1 MQTEEMTQ
9 EISNARIAARLI
21 FLFLFSGI
29 LFFSSAG
36 TLKWLEAWLYLI
48 LTISSITFNVV
59 WMKKKNPRLLRD
71 RMCFDKK
78 SPRGVDRIIL
88 LLYVIFI
95 IILITLP
102 GLDAVRMQLSAL
114 PLFIKVIGFLMNLLS
129 GHIMFSVVRE
139 NPYLSSIVEVHQDRE
154 HKVITTRIYRY
165 VRHPWYVGLILWFF
179 SVPLALGS
187 LYTLIPAEVLTILI
201 VIRIF
206 IEEKTL
212 CKELPGYE
220 AYCQTVKYRILPYIW

>member
-1 MQTEEMTQ
+1 MQTEEITQ
-9 EISNARIAARLI
+9 EISNARIAARLL

-29 LFFSSAG
+29 IFFGSAG

-48 LTISSITFNVV
+48 LTISSVTFSVV
-59 WMKKKNPRLLRD
+59 WMKKRDPRLLRD

-102 GLDAVRMQLSAL
+102 GLDAVRFQLSAL
-114 PLFIKVIGFLMNLLS
+114 PVFIKVIGFLMNFLS
-129 GHIMFSVVRE
+129 GHIMFSVVKE
-139 NPYLSSIVEVHQDRE
+139 NPYLSSIVEVHKDRE
-154 HKVITTRIYRY
+154 HQVITTGIYSY
-165 VRHPWYVGLILWFF
+165 VRHPWYLGLILWFF
-179 SVPLALGS
+179 SFPLALGS
-187 LYTLIPAEVLTILI
+187 LYSFIPAGILTILM

-206 IEEKTL
+206 IEEKAL
-212 CKELPGYE
+212 CKELPGYKE
-220 AYCQTVKYRILPYIW
+220 YCQTVKYRILPYIW